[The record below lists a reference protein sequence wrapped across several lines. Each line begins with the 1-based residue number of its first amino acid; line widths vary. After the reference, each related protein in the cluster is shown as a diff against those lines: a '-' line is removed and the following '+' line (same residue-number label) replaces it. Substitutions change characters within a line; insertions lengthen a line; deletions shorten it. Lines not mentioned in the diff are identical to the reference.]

1 MTKSLSQ
8 NPRSGRSENLEPAIG
23 SGTCRKRSTQKGLL
37 LVGLPSLLALLLL
50 YAPASAKPNG
60 LFGIGEKTLGGRF
73 VWSDEV
79 VSHEWRVQKHAV
91 IGHHRLIDPED
102 KRYTF
107 GTLDHCLTEL
117 AKIKREEQL
126 PPMPKEIVIVLHG
139 LGASRQMM
147 NGLCYHLE
155 DEGDFSVVNVGYAS
169 TLGKVGDHA
178 ASLGS
183 VIKYLHADG
192 VETISFVAHSMG
204 NLVIRH
210 ALYDLEELPEAERPK
225 VKFKR
230 FVMISAPNHGAAMA
244 DGWVGNKLAQL
255 AAGEPLEELA
265 PGHGWQAL
273 EQHLMTP
280 DFEFGILS
288 GGRGDDEGFLHAIPG
303 DDDGL
308 LTIKTNQLVGAS
320 DFAQVLKGVHQLM
333 PQYKQVREYTLRYL
347 QKGYFISARAK
358 HPILQ

>member
-1 MTKSLSQ
+1 MK
-8 NPRSGRSENLEPAIG
+8 
-23 SGTCRKRSTQKGLL
+23 KRSTQKWIL
-37 LVGLPSLLALLLL
+37 LVELASLLLL
-50 YAPASAKPNG
+50 LLWHSTASAKPNG

-91 IGHHRLIDPED
+91 VGHYRLIDPSD

-107 GTLDHCLTEL
+107 GSLDHCLTSLEEV
-117 AKIKREEQL
+117 KREEQL
-126 PPMPKEIVIVLHG
+126 PPMPKEVVIVLHG

-155 DEGDFSVVNVGYAS
+155 DEGGFSVVNIGYAS

-178 ASLGS
+178 AALGS
-183 VIKYLHADG
+183 VIEYLHAEG

-204 NLVIRH
+204 NVVIRH
-210 ALYDLEELPEAERPK
+210 TLRDLEELPEAERPK

-230 FVMISAPNHGAAMA
+230 FVMISAPNHGAAIAESWA
-244 DGWVGNKLAQL
+244 DNKLAQL
-255 AAGEPLEELA
+255 AAGKPLEELA
-265 PGHGWQAL
+265 PGHGWQEL

-280 DFEFGILS
+280 DFEFGILC

-308 LTIKTNQLVGAS
+308 LTIKTNRLAGATDS
-320 DFAQVLKGVHQLM
+320 AQILKGVHQLM

-347 QKGYFISARAK
+347 QKGHFISARAK
-358 HPILQ
+358 QPILQ

>member
-1 MTKSLSQ
+1 MIKH
-8 NPRSGRSENLEPAIG
+8 
-23 SGTCRKRSTQKGLL
+23 STQKRWL
-37 LVGLPSLLALLLL
+37 LVELACLLLL
-50 YAPASAKPNG
+50 LLGHSTASAEPNG

-91 IGHHRLIDPED
+91 VGHYRLIDPSD

-107 GTLDHCLTEL
+107 GSLDHCLTSL
-117 AKIKREEQL
+117 AEVKREEQL
-126 PPMPKEIVIVLHG
+126 PPMPKEVVVVLHG

-169 TLGKVGDHA
+169 TLAKISDHA

-204 NLVIRH
+204 NIVIRH
-210 ALYDLEELPEAERPK
+210 MLHDLEELPETERPK
-225 VKFKR
+225 VNFKR
-230 FVMISAPNHGAAMA
+230 FVMISAPNHGASMA
-244 DGWVGNKLAQL
+244 DSWVNNKLAQL
-255 AAGEPLEELA
+255 AAGKPLEELA
-265 PGHGWQAL
+265 PGRGWQEL
-273 EQHLMTP
+273 EQHLATP
-280 DFEFGILS
+280 DFEFGILA

-308 LTIKTNQLVGAS
+308 LTIKTNQLAGAS

-358 HPILQ
+358 QPILQ